1 MMTYD
6 FSGPWVPSS
15 GHQAQLYSPRHP
27 HCDAA
32 KLSGHSAVSYVLSK
46 SVPASKILMGIPAY
60 GRSFLGCHNTGQK
73 YSGTAGEEGTFEYK
87 DLPRP
92 GATEYVDSSLGAAY
106 CVGGDGGFVTYDN
119 PETVKMKATYAKENG
134 LGGVF
139 FWTGTAD
146 VKGPRSLVAS
156 SFSCLHSG

>member
-15 GHQAQLYSPRHP
+15 GHQAQLYSPHQP

-32 KLSGHSAVSYVLSK
+32 RLSGHSAISYVLSK

-60 GRSFLGCHNTGQK
+60 GRSFLGCHNIGQA

-92 GATEYVDSSLGAAY
+92 GANEYVDTNLGAAY

-119 PETVKMKATYAKENG
+119 PETVKMKAAYAKENG

-146 VKGPRSLVAS
+146 VKGPRSLIES